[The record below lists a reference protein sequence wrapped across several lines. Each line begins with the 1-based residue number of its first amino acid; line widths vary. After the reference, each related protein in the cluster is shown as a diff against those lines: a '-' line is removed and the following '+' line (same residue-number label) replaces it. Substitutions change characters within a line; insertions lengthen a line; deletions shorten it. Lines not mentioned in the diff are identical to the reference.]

1 MSRDSWPPSVTL
13 PSSAGM
19 FIVWWDVVMSSPWK
33 EGALSLLLVG
43 LSPPPQPRY
52 SRALCAPLTP
62 TPPAAAAE
70 GTMLNAANGEVG
82 CCCCCWDGCAAA
94 VGLERMFIASK
105 FNAHTPRI
113 KTRFRLSWSNARVS
127 TSLLSWACVCF
138 SSSWRRSLS
147 RLTRAHRRFRSM
159 SDDALVAASFFSIA
173 DLLARPRQL
182 LKTDMH
188 SRLWYS
194 ALAREVFRWVSLLIW
209 TYARHAAQQRLLRA
223 RICSSSR
230 TLGLRLTTPLSL
242 WCSTSFICCTVDCT

>member
-82 CCCCCWDGCAAA
+82 CCCCCWD
-94 VGLERMFIASK
+94 
-105 FNAHTPRI
+105 
-113 KTRFRLSWSNARVS
+113 AR
-127 TSLLSWACVCF
+127 
-138 SSSWRRSLS
+138 
-147 RLTRAHRRFRSM
+147 
-159 SDDALVAASFFSIA
+159 ALVPMRMRRTS
-173 DLLARPRQL
+173 
-182 LKTDMH
+182 
-188 SRLWYS
+188 
-194 ALAREVFRWVSLLIW
+194 
-209 TYARHAAQQRLLRA
+209 
-223 RICSSSR
+223 SSSR
-230 TLGLRLTTPLSL
+230 LSALLTYIMAMAKMNMRTKTTSSTVTAWEGRDRALVKSAE
-242 WCSTSFICCTVDCT
+242 WKKQTTAQSTSSTPNTFCSVDMGMGVWPSAGSLPALMAHMVARNSGMKTTNTRAVMNPEGEMGGFQPRNILS